1 MTAQSIVDHLDHGGG
16 GRLGIAALDRI
27 DNALVP
33 RQHRLAVL
41 RFDRR
46 AEQER
51 GAQRRLDDVADR
63 THEQIAGGVGD
74 GQMQG
79 KIAVGKTNGV
89 GGLRPHSR
97 HAPAEFGDVGL
108 RAAASRERGGARLDG
123 EPDLGEIVEKAPV
136 DAGIE
141 MPGQHVGVEHVP
153 GAALAHHG
161 ADPRLGGEQPLRNQG
176 LDALAQ
182 HRPRYAEHRREFG
195 IARQAAAFGVTAGDD
210 VDADAAGNLGVV
222 GMRAPRR
229 DDDKPGRHDL
239 RTPALRGPARRAM
252 PSMACC
258 RPMKAKRRTPV
269 TILVHQLDKVPSK
282 LM

>member
-1 MTAQSIVDHLDHGGG
+1 
-16 GRLGIAALDRI
+16 
-27 DNALVP
+27 
-33 RQHRLAVL
+33 
-41 RFDRR
+41 
-46 AEQER
+46 
-51 GAQRRLDDVADR
+51 
-63 THEQIAGGVGD
+63 
-74 GQMQG
+74 MQG
-79 KIAVGKTNGV
+79 KVAVGKTDGV
-89 GGLRPHSR
+89 GSLAPHPL
-97 HAPAEFGDVGL
+97 HAPMQFGDVGL
-108 RAAASRERGGARLDG
+108 RAAASGERGGARFDR
-123 EPDLGEIVEKAPV
+123 EPDFGEIVEKAPV

-161 ADPRLGGEQPLRNQG
+161 ADPRLGGEQTLRNQG

-182 HRPRYAEHRREFG
+182 HRPRHAEHRRQFG

-229 DDDKPGRHDL
+229 DDDKPGGHDL

-258 RPMKAKRRTPV
+258 RAMKAKSRIPV